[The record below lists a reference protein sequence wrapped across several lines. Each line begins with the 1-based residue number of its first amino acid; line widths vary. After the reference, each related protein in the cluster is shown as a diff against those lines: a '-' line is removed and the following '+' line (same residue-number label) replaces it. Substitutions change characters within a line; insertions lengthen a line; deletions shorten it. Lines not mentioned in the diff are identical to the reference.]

1 MADPLSPPPP
11 PPGSP
16 GAARPPGEQAAAG
29 ASGLPVRQS
38 LDRNALDRIL
48 KRAGELQVSAA
59 DPAEEMTEEQL
70 IALGQ
75 EVGITPQHLRQ
86 AIAEERTRPALPD
99 EPGFADRWV
108 GPRTVSARRVIRGT
122 REQLLAR
129 LDDWMRREE
138 CLQVKRRLADRVVW
152 EPRRDFLGNVKR
164 GLNLGGRSYALM
176 RTHDVAA
183 TAVSIDNATTLIQI
197 DADLRPARAAR
208 VRGGGGVAAT
218 GAVAGVSM
226 LGIGV
231 ALGLAIPLIPL
242 IAIAAVPVAAGTSLG
257 MRIARGFRGTAER
270 VQLSLEQALD
280 TIEHGETARPRV
292 SDVLG
297 LIGRRP

>member
-1 MADPLSPPPP
+1 MADSTPPKPPPP
-11 PPGSP
+11 PT
-16 GAARPPGEQAAAG
+16 RPPGEPA
-29 ASGLPVRQS
+29 ASGQSALPVRQS

-86 AIAEERTRPALPD
+86 AIAEERTRPALPE
-99 EPGFADRWV
+99 EPGLADRWI
-108 GPRTVSARRVIRGT
+108 GPRTVSARRVVRGT

-129 LDDWMRREE
+129 LDEWMRREE
-138 CLQVKRRLADRVVW
+138 CLQVKRRLVDRIVW
-152 EPRRDFLGNVKR
+152 EPRRDFLGNIKR
-164 GLNLGGRSYALM
+164 GLNLGGRSYNLT

-183 TAVSIDNATTLIQI
+183 TAVTIDSASTLVQI

-208 VRGGGGVAAT
+208 VRSGGAIATTGTLAGGAMV
-218 GAVAGVSM
+218 GV
-226 LGIGV
+226 GV

-242 IAIAAVPVAAGTSLG
+242 VAIAAIPAAAGTG
-257 MRIARGFRGTAER
+257 VGIRVARGFRATAER
-270 VQLSLEQALD
+270 VQLALEQALD
-280 TIEHGETARPRV
+280 TIEHGAPPRPSV
-292 SDVLG
+292 TDVLG
-297 LIGRRP
+297 LITRRP

>member
-1 MADPLSPPPP
+1 MADRTPSPPVPP
-11 PPGSP
+11 TPPGDS
-16 GAARPPGEQAAAG
+16 GAGS
-29 ASGLPVRQS
+29 SGVPARQS
-38 LDRNALDRIL
+38 LDRRALDRIL

-86 AIAEERTRPALPD
+86 AIAEERTRPALPE
-99 EPGFADRWV
+99 EPGFVDQWI

-122 REQLLAR
+122 RDQLLAR
-129 LDDWMRREE
+129 LDEYMRREE
-138 CLQVKRRLADRVVW
+138 CLQVKRRLVDRVVW
-152 EPRRDFLGNVKR
+152 EPRRDFLGNIRR
-164 GLNLGGRSYALM
+164 GLNLGGRSYALS

-183 TAVSIDNATTLIQI
+183 TAVPIDSANTLVQI

-208 VRGGGGVAAT
+208 VRGGS
-218 GAVAGVSM
+218 AVATTGTVAGASM
-226 LGIGV
+226 VGIGL
-231 ALGLAIPLIPL
+231 ALGLAIPLLPL
-242 IAIAAVPVAAGTSLG
+242 VAIAAVPVAAGAG
-257 MRIARGFRGTAER
+257 IGVKIARGFRDTAER

-280 TIEHGETARPRV
+280 TIEHGAPPRPGV
-292 SDVLG
+292 GDVFG

>member
-1 MADPLSPPPP
+1 MADRTPSPPVPP
-11 PPGSP
+11 TPPGDS
-16 GAARPPGEQAAAG
+16 GAGS
-29 ASGLPVRQS
+29 SGVPARQS
-38 LDRNALDRIL
+38 LDRRALDRIL

-86 AIAEERTRPALPD
+86 AIAEERTRPALPE
-99 EPGFADRWV
+99 EPGFVDQWI

-122 REQLLAR
+122 RDQLLAR
-129 LDDWMRREE
+129 LDEYMRREE
-138 CLQVKRRLADRVVW
+138 CLQVKRRLVDRVVW
-152 EPRRDFLGNVKR
+152 EPRRDFLGNIRR
-164 GLNLGGRSYALM
+164 GLNLGGRSYALS

-183 TAVSIDNATTLIQI
+183 TAVPIDSANTLVQI

-208 VRGGGGVAAT
+208 VRGGS
-218 GAVAGVSM
+218 AVATTGTVAGASM
-226 LGIGV
+226 VGIGL
-231 ALGLAIPLIPL
+231 ALGLAIPLLPL
-242 IAIAAVPVAAGTSLG
+242 VAIAAVPVAAGAG
-257 MRIARGFRGTAER
+257 IGVKIARGFRDTAER

-280 TIEHGETARPRV
+280 TIEHGAPPRPGV
-292 SDVLG
+292 GDVLG

>member
-1 MADPLSPPPP
+1 MADRTPAPPSPPTPP
-11 PPGSP
+11 PADGGGSGVP
-16 GAARPPGEQAAAG
+16 A
-29 ASGLPVRQS
+29 RQS
-38 LDRNALDRIL
+38 LDRRALDRIL

-99 EPGFADRWV
+99 EPGFTDRWI
-108 GPRTVSARRVIRGT
+108 GPRSVSARRVIRGT
-122 REQLLAR
+122 RDQLLSR

-138 CLQVKRRLADRVVW
+138 CLQVKRRLADRIVW
-152 EPRRDFLGNVKR
+152 EPRRDFLGNIRR
-164 GLNLGGRSYALM
+164 GLNLGGRSYALS

-183 TAVSIDNATTLIQI
+183 TAVPIDNANTLVQI

-208 VRGGGGVAAT
+208 VRGGS
-218 GAVAGVSM
+218 AVATTGTVAGASM
-226 LGIGV
+226 VGIGL
-231 ALGLAIPLIPL
+231 ALGLAIPLLPL
-242 IAIAAVPVAAGTSLG
+242 VAIAAVPVAAGAG
-257 MRIARGFRGTAER
+257 IGVKIARGFRDTAER

-280 TIEHGETARPRV
+280 SIEHGAPPRPGV
-292 SDVLG
+292 GDVLG

>member
-1 MADPLSPPPP
+1 MADSSPPVPP
-11 PPGSP
+11 APPAGSDPTAP
-16 GAARPPGEQAAAG
+16 GT
-29 ASGLPVRQS
+29 SGVPARQS
-38 LDRNALDRIL
+38 LDRRALDRIL

-99 EPGFADRWV
+99 EPGFADRWI

-122 REQLLAR
+122 REQLLSR
-129 LDDWMRREE
+129 LDEWMRREE
-138 CLQVKRRLADRVVW
+138 CLQVKRRLVDRVVW
-152 EPRRDFLGNVKR
+152 EPRRDVFGSIRR
-164 GLNLGGRSYALM
+164 GLNLGGRSYALT

-183 TAVSIDNATTLIQI
+183 TAIAIDSANTLVQI

-208 VRGGGGVAAT
+208 VRGGT
-218 GAVAGVSM
+218 AVATTGTVAGASM
-226 LGIGV
+226 VGIGI
-231 ALGLAIPLIPL
+231 ALGLAIPLLPL
-242 IAIAAVPVAAGTSLG
+242 VAIAAVPVAAGAG
-257 MRIARGFRGTAER
+257 IGVKVARGFRGTAER

-280 TIEHGETARPRV
+280 SIEHGEPPRPRV
-292 SDVLG
+292 GDVLG

>member
-1 MADPLSPPPP
+1 MPDRTPPPP
-11 PPGSP
+11 TPPASPGDAAVPVPGSSAVP
-16 GAARPPGEQAAAG
+16 AHR
-29 ASGLPVRQS
+29 S
-38 LDRNALDRIL
+38 LDRRALDRIL

-86 AIAEERTRPALPD
+86 AIAEERTRPALPE
-99 EPGFADRWV
+99 EPGLTDRWI

-122 REQLLAR
+122 RDQLLAR

-138 CLQVKRRLADRVVW
+138 CLQVKRRLVDRVVW
-152 EPRRDFLGNVKR
+152 EPRRDFLGNIRR
-164 GLNLGGRSYALM
+164 GLNLGGRSYALS

-183 TAVSIDNATTLIQI
+183 TAVPIDNASTLIQI

-208 VRGGGGVAAT
+208 VRGGG
-218 GAVAGVSM
+218 AVATTGTVAGASM
-226 LGIGV
+226 VGIGL
-231 ALGLAIPLIPL
+231 ALGLAIPLLPL
-242 IAIAAVPVAAGTSLG
+242 VAIGAVPVAAGAGLG
-257 MRIARGFRGTAER
+257 MKIARGFRDTAER

-280 TIEHGETARPRV
+280 TIEHGRA
-292 SDVLG
+292 
-297 LIGRRP
+297 

>member
-1 MADPLSPPPP
+1 MADSNPPKPP
-11 PPGSP
+11 APPAP
-16 GAARPPGEQAAAG
+16 ARQSGDPA
-29 ASGLPVRQS
+29 ASGQSALPMRQS

-59 DPAEEMTEEQL
+59 DPSEEMTEEQL

-99 EPGFADRWV
+99 EPGFTDRWV
-108 GPRTVSARRVIRGT
+108 GPSSVSARRVVRGN

-138 CLQVKRRLADRVVW
+138 CLQVKRRLVDRIVW
-152 EPRRDFLGNVKR
+152 EPRRDFLGNIKR
-164 GLNLGGRSYALM
+164 GLNLGGRSYHLA
-176 RTHDVAA
+176 RAQDVAA
-183 TAVSIDNATTLIQI
+183 TAVTIDAATTLVQI
-197 DADLRPARAAR
+197 DADLRPARTSR
-208 VRGGGGVAAT
+208 VRGGGAVAAT
-218 GAVAGVSM
+218 GTLAGGAMVGLGVV
-226 LGIGV
+226 LGI
-231 ALGLAIPLIPL
+231 AIPIIPL
-242 IAIAAVPVAAGTSLG
+242 VAIAAIPAAAGAGLG
-257 MRIARGFRGTAER
+257 LGVARGFRATAER

-280 TIEHGETARPRV
+280 TIEQGEPPRPRV

-297 LIGRRP
+297 LFPRRP

>member
-1 MADPLSPPPP
+1 MADRTPSPPVPP
-11 PPGSP
+11 TPPGD
-16 GAARPPGEQAAAG
+16 AAAG
-29 ASGLPVRQS
+29 SSGVPARQS
-38 LDRNALDRIL
+38 LDRRALDRIL

-70 IALGQ
+70 IALGE

-99 EPGFADRWV
+99 EPGFIDQWI

-122 REQLLAR
+122 RDQLLSR
-129 LDDWMRREE
+129 LDEWMRKEE
-138 CLQVKRRLADRVVW
+138 CLQVKRRLVDRVVW
-152 EPRRDFLGNVKR
+152 EPRRDFLGNIRR
-164 GLNLGGRSYALM
+164 GLNLGGRSYALS

-183 TAVSIDNATTLIQI
+183 TAVPIDSANTLVQI

-208 VRGGGGVAAT
+208 VRGGS
-218 GAVAGVSM
+218 AVATTGTVAGASM
-226 LGIGV
+226 VGIGL
-231 ALGLAIPLIPL
+231 ALGLAIPLLPL
-242 IAIAAVPVAAGTSLG
+242 VAIAAVPVAAGAG
-257 MRIARGFRGTAER
+257 IGVKIARGFRDTAER

-280 TIEHGETARPRV
+280 TIEHGAPPRPGV
-292 SDVLG
+292 GDVLG

>member
-1 MADPLSPPPP
+1 MADSTPPTPP
-11 PPGSP
+11 
-16 GAARPPGEQAAAG
+16 RPPARQPGEPP
-29 ASGLPVRQS
+29 ASGPSALPLRQS

-99 EPGFADRWV
+99 EPGFTDRWI
-108 GPRTVSARRVIRGT
+108 GPRTVSARRVVRGT

-138 CLQVKRRLADRVVW
+138 CLQVKRRLVDRIVW
-152 EPRRDFLGNVKR
+152 EPRRGVLGNLRR
-164 GLNLGGRSYALM
+164 GLNIGGRAYNLT

-183 TAVSIDNATTLIQI
+183 TAVTVDSTFTLVQI

-208 VRGGGGVAAT
+208 VRGGGAIAT
-218 GAVAGVSM
+218 TGTVAGGAM
-226 LGIGV
+226 IGIGV

-242 IAIAAVPVAAGTSLG
+242 VAIAAIPVAAGTGVGISV
-257 MRIARGFRGTAER
+257 ARGFRGTAER

-280 TIEHGETARPRV
+280 AIEHGTAPRPSV
-292 SDVLG
+292 TDVLG
-297 LIGRRP
+297 LITRRP

>member
-1 MADPLSPPPP
+1 MPDRTPPPP
-11 PPGSP
+11 TPPAPDGGGAPSLGSSAVP
-16 GAARPPGEQAAAG
+16 AR
-29 ASGLPVRQS
+29 RS
-38 LDRNALDRIL
+38 LDRHALDRIL

-59 DPAEEMTEEQL
+59 DPAEEMTEDQL

-99 EPGFADRWV
+99 EPGLADRWI
-108 GPRTVSARRVIRGT
+108 GPRTVSARRGIRGT
-122 REQLLAR
+122 RDQLLAR

-138 CLQVKRRLADRVVW
+138 CLQVKRRLVDRVVW
-152 EPRRDFLGNVKR
+152 EPRRDFFGNIRR
-164 GLNLGGRSYALM
+164 GLNLGGRSYALS

-183 TAVSIDNATTLIQI
+183 TAVPIDNANILIQI

-208 VRGGGGVAAT
+208 VRGGG
-218 GAVAGVSM
+218 AVATTGTVAGASM
-226 LGIGV
+226 VGIGV
-231 ALGLAIPLIPL
+231 ALGLAIPLLPL
-242 IAIAAVPVAAGTSLG
+242 VAIAAVPVAAGAGIG
-257 MRIARGFRGTAER
+257 MKIARGFRDTAER

-280 TIEHGETARPRV
+280 TIEHGEPPRPGV
-292 SDVLG
+292 GDVLG

>member
-1 MADPLSPPPP
+1 MADRTPSPPVPP
-11 PPGSP
+11 TPPGD
-16 GAARPPGEQAAAG
+16 AAAG
-29 ASGLPVRQS
+29 SSGVPARQS
-38 LDRNALDRIL
+38 LDRRALDRIL

-70 IALGQ
+70 IALGE

-99 EPGFADRWV
+99 EPGFIDQWI

-122 REQLLAR
+122 RDQLLSR
-129 LDDWMRREE
+129 LDEWMRKEE
-138 CLQVKRRLADRVVW
+138 CLQVKRRLVDRVVW
-152 EPRRDFLGNVKR
+152 EPRRDFLGNIRR
-164 GLNLGGRSYALM
+164 GLNLGGRSYALS

-183 TAVSIDNATTLIQI
+183 TAVPIDSANTLVQI

-208 VRGGGGVAAT
+208 VRGGS
-218 GAVAGVSM
+218 AVATTGTVAGASM
-226 LGIGV
+226 VGIGL
-231 ALGLAIPLIPL
+231 ALGLAIPLLPL
-242 IAIAAVPVAAGTSLG
+242 VAIAAVPVAAGAG
-257 MRIARGFRGTAER
+257 IGVKIARGFRDTAER

-280 TIEHGETARPRV
+280 TIEHGAPPRPGV
-292 SDVLG
+292 ADVLG

>member
-1 MADPLSPPPP
+1 MPDPAPPTPPPAP
-11 PPGSP
+11 RNPGDPSAP
-16 GAARPPGEQAAAG
+16 AQSA
-29 ASGLPVRQS
+29 LPVRQS
-38 LDRNALDRIL
+38 LDRNALERIL

-99 EPGFADRWV
+99 EPGFTDRWI

-129 LDDWMRREE
+129 LDEWMRREE
-138 CLQVKRRLADRVVW
+138 CLQVKRRLADRIVW
-152 EPRRDFLGNVKR
+152 EPRRDFLGNIKR
-164 GLNLGGRSYALM
+164 GLNLGGRSYNLM

-183 TAVSIDNATTLIQI
+183 TAVTIDATSTLVQI

-208 VRGGGGVAAT
+208 VRGGGAIAT
-218 GAVAGVSM
+218 TGTLAGVSV

-242 IAIAAVPVAAGTSLG
+242 VAIAAVPVAAGTG
-257 MRIARGFRGTAER
+257 IGIRVARNFRDTAER

-280 TIEHGETARPRV
+280 TIEHGAPPRPSV
-292 SDVLG
+292 GDVLG
-297 LIGRRP
+297 LISRRP

>member
-1 MADPLSPPPP
+1 MADSNPPKPPAPPPP
-11 PPGSP
+11 
-16 GAARPPGEQAAAG
+16 ARQSGDPA
-29 ASGLPVRQS
+29 ASGQSALPMRQS

-59 DPAEEMTEEQL
+59 DPSEEMTEEQL

-99 EPGFADRWV
+99 EPGFTDRWV
-108 GPRTVSARRVIRGT
+108 GPSSVSARRVVRGN

-138 CLQVKRRLADRVVW
+138 CLQVKRRLVDRIVW
-152 EPRRDFLGNVKR
+152 EPRRDFLGNIKR
-164 GLNLGGRSYALM
+164 GLNLGGRSYHLA
-176 RTHDVAA
+176 RAQDVAA
-183 TAVSIDNATTLIQI
+183 TAVTIDAATTLVQI
-197 DADLRPARAAR
+197 DADLRPARTSR
-208 VRGGGGVAAT
+208 VRGGGAVAAT
-218 GAVAGVSM
+218 GTLAGGAMVGLGVV
-226 LGIGV
+226 LGI
-231 ALGLAIPLIPL
+231 AIPIIPL
-242 IAIAAVPVAAGTSLG
+242 VAIAAIPAAAGAGIGLG
-257 MRIARGFRGTAER
+257 VARGFRATAER

-280 TIEHGETARPRV
+280 TIEQGEPPRPRV

-297 LIGRRP
+297 LFPRRP

>member
-1 MADPLSPPPP
+1 MPSPLPPPP
-11 PPGSP
+11 PVP
-16 GAARPPGEQAAAG
+16 RQPGEALAAPS
-29 ASGLPVRQS
+29 SGVPARQS
-38 LDRNALDRIL
+38 LDRNALERIL

-86 AIAEERTRPALPD
+86 AIAEERTRPSLPE
-99 EPGFADRWV
+99 EPGLADRWI
-108 GPRTVSARRVIRGT
+108 GPRTVSARRVVRGT

-138 CLQVKRRLADRVVW
+138 CLQVKRRLVDRIVW
-152 EPRRDFLGNVKR
+152 EPRRDFLGSVKR
-164 GLNLGGRSYALM
+164 GLNLGGRSYSLA

-183 TAVSIDNATTLIQI
+183 TAVTIDSASTLVQI

-208 VRGGGGVAAT
+208 VRGGSGLAAT
-218 GAVAGVSM
+218 GAVAGLSL
-226 LGIGV
+226 LGVGV
-231 ALGLAIPLIPL
+231 VLGAAIPLIPL
-242 IAIAAVPVAAGTSLG
+242 IGLAMIPAAAGTG
-257 MRIARGFRGTAER
+257 IGIRVARGFRATAER

-280 TIEHGETARPRV
+280 TIEHGEPPRPRV

>member
-1 MADPLSPPPP
+1 MADRTPSPPVPP
-11 PPGSP
+11 TPPGDS
-16 GAARPPGEQAAAG
+16 GAGS
-29 ASGLPVRQS
+29 SGVPARQS
-38 LDRNALDRIL
+38 LDRRALDRIL

-99 EPGFADRWV
+99 EPGFIDQWI

-122 REQLLAR
+122 RDQLLSR

-138 CLQVKRRLADRVVW
+138 CLQVKRRLVDRVVW
-152 EPRRDFLGNVKR
+152 EPRRDFLGSIRR
-164 GLNLGGRSYALM
+164 GLNLGGRSYALS

-183 TAVSIDNATTLIQI
+183 TAVPIDSANTLVQI

-208 VRGGGGVAAT
+208 VRGGS
-218 GAVAGVSM
+218 AVATTGTVAGASMVGVG
-226 LGIGV
+226 L
-231 ALGLAIPLIPL
+231 ALGLAIPLLPL
-242 IAIAAVPVAAGTSLG
+242 VAIAAVPVAAGAG
-257 MRIARGFRGTAER
+257 IGVKIARGFRDTAER

-280 TIEHGETARPRV
+280 TIEHGAPPRPGV
-292 SDVLG
+292 GDVLG

>member
-1 MADPLSPPPP
+1 MADSTPPTPPPP
-11 PPGSP
+11 
-16 GAARPPGEQAAAG
+16 ARQGGEPA
-29 ASGLPVRQS
+29 ASGQSALPVRQS

-86 AIAEERTRPALPD
+86 AIAEERTRPALPE
-99 EPGFADRWV
+99 EPGFTDRWV
-108 GPRTVSARRVIRGT
+108 GPRTVSARRVVRGT

-129 LDDWMRREE
+129 LDEWMRREE
-138 CLQVKRRLADRVVW
+138 CLQVKRRLVDRIVW
-152 EPRRDFLGNVKR
+152 EPRRDFLGNIKR
-164 GLNLGGRSYALM
+164 GLNLGGRSYNLT

-183 TAVSIDNATTLIQI
+183 TAVTIDSASTLVQI

-208 VRGGGGVAAT
+208 VRSGGAIATTGTLAGGAMV
-218 GAVAGVSM
+218 
-226 LGIGV
+226 GIGV

-242 IAIAAVPVAAGTSLG
+242 VAIAAIPAAAGTG
-257 MRIARGFRGTAER
+257 VGIRVARGFRATAER

-280 TIEHGETARPRV
+280 TLEHGGPPRPSV
-292 SDVLG
+292 TDVLG
-297 LIGRRP
+297 LIRRRP

>member
-1 MADPLSPPPP
+1 MADSTSPTPPTP
-11 PPGSP
+11 PARRPEEPAAPGQS
-16 GAARPPGEQAAAG
+16 A
-29 ASGLPVRQS
+29 LPVRQS

-59 DPAEEMTEEQL
+59 DPAEGMTEEQL

-99 EPGFADRWV
+99 EPGFTDRWV
-108 GPRTVSARRVIRGT
+108 GPRTVSARRVVRGT

-129 LDDWMRREE
+129 LDEWMRREE
-138 CLQVKRRLADRVVW
+138 CLQVKRRLVDRIVW
-152 EPRRDFLGNVKR
+152 EPRRDFLGNIKR
-164 GLNLGGRSYALM
+164 GLNLGGRSYNLS

-183 TAVSIDNATTLIQI
+183 TAVTIDNASTLVQI

-208 VRGGGGVAAT
+208 VRSGGAIATTGTLAGGAMV
-218 GAVAGVSM
+218 
-226 LGIGV
+226 GIGV
-231 ALGLAIPLIPL
+231 ALGLAIPLVPL
-242 IAIAAVPVAAGTSLG
+242 VAIAAIPAAAGTG
-257 MRIARGFRGTAER
+257 VGIRVARGFRATAER

-280 TIEHGETARPRV
+280 TLEHGGSPRPSV
-292 SDVLG
+292 TDVLG
-297 LIGRRP
+297 MITRRP

>member
-1 MADPLSPPPP
+1 MADSTPPRPP
-11 PPGSP
+11 TPPARQPGEPASP
-16 GAARPPGEQAAAG
+16 GQSA
-29 ASGLPVRQS
+29 LPMRQS

-59 DPAEEMTEEQL
+59 DPSEEMTEEQL

-99 EPGFADRWV
+99 EPGITDRWV
-108 GPRTVSARRVIRGT
+108 GPSAVSARRVVRGS

-138 CLQVKRRLADRVVW
+138 CLQVKRRLVDRVVW
-152 EPRRDFLGNVKR
+152 EPRRDFLGNIKR
-164 GLNLGGRSYALM
+164 GLNLGGRSYHLA
-176 RTHDVAA
+176 RAHDVAA
-183 TAVSIDNATTLIQI
+183 TAVTIDAATTLVQI
-197 DADLRPARAAR
+197 DADLRPARASR
-208 VRGGGGVAAT
+208 VLGGGAAAAT
-218 GAVAGVSM
+218 GTLAGGAIV
-226 LGIGV
+226 GIG
-231 ALGLAIPLIPL
+231 LAVGVVIPLIPL
-242 IAIAAVPVAAGTSLG
+242 VAIAAIPAAAGAG
-257 MRIARGFRGTAER
+257 IGIGVARGFRATAER

-280 TIEHGETARPRV
+280 AIEHGEPPRPRV

-297 LIGRRP
+297 LFPRRP

>member
-1 MADPLSPPPP
+1 MPDPTPPTPP
-11 PPGSP
+11 VP
-16 GAARPPGEQAAAG
+16 RPSGEPA
-29 ASGLPVRQS
+29 ASGQSALPMRQS
-38 LDRNALDRIL
+38 LDRNALERIL

-86 AIAEERTRPALPD
+86 AIAEERTRPALPE
-99 EPGFADRWV
+99 EPGFTDRWI
-108 GPRTVSARRVIRGT
+108 GPRTVSARRVVRGT

-129 LDDWMRREE
+129 LDEWMRREE
-138 CLQVKRRLADRVVW
+138 CLQVKRRLADRIVW
-152 EPRRDFLGNVKR
+152 EPRRDFLGNIKR
-164 GLNLGGRSYALM
+164 GLNLGGRSYNLT

-183 TAVSIDNATTLIQI
+183 TAVAIDNTSTLVQI

-208 VRGGGGVAAT
+208 VRSGGAIATTGTLAGGAMV
-218 GAVAGVSM
+218 
-226 LGIGV
+226 GIGV

-242 IAIAAVPVAAGTSLG
+242 VAIAALPAAAGTG
-257 MRIARGFRGTAER
+257 VGIRVARGFRSTAER

-280 TIEHGETARPRV
+280 TIEHGAPPRPSV
-292 SDVLG
+292 TDVLG
-297 LIGRRP
+297 IITRRP

>member
-1 MADPLSPPPP
+1 MPDSTPP
-11 PPGSP
+11 
-16 GAARPPGEQAAAG
+16 RPPAPPARQSGEPA
-29 ASGLPVRQS
+29 ASGQSALPMRQS

-99 EPGFADRWV
+99 EPGFTDRWI
-108 GPRTVSARRVIRGT
+108 GPCTVSARRVIRGT
-122 REQLLAR
+122 REQLLTR

-138 CLQVKRRLADRVVW
+138 CLQVKRRLVDRIVW
-152 EPRRDFLGNVKR
+152 EPRRDFLGSIRRN
-164 GLNLGGRSYALM
+164 LNLGGRSYHLA
-176 RTHDVAA
+176 RARDVAA
-183 TAVSIDNATTLIQI
+183 TAVTIDAATTLVQI

-208 VRGGGGVAAT
+208 VRGGGAAAT
-218 GAVAGVSM
+218 TGTVAGASM
-226 LGIGV
+226 VGIGL

-242 IAIAAVPVAAGTSLG
+242 IAIAAVPVAAGAG
-257 MRIARGFRGTAER
+257 IGIGIARGFRDTAER

-280 TIEHGETARPRV
+280 TIEHGEPPRPGV

-297 LIGRRP
+297 LFPRRP

>member
-1 MADPLSPPPP
+1 MSVPLPPPP
-11 PPGSP
+11 PSP
-16 GAARPPGEQAAAG
+16 RPSGEPPPAAS
-29 ASGLPVRQS
+29 SGLPVRQS

-86 AIAEERTRPALPD
+86 AIAEERTRPALPE
-99 EPGFADRWV
+99 EPGLTDRWI

-122 REQLLAR
+122 REQLLGR

-138 CLQVKRRLADRVVW
+138 CLQVKRRLVDRVVW
-152 EPRRDFLGNVKR
+152 EPRRDFVGNIKR
-164 GLNLGGRSYALM
+164 GLNLGGRSYNLM

-183 TAVSIDNATTLIQI
+183 TAVTIDSGTTLVQI

-208 VRGGGGVAAT
+208 VRGGSALAAT

-226 LGIGV
+226 VGIGV

-242 IAIAAVPVAAGTSLG
+242 VAIAAIPAAAATGLG
-257 MRIARGFRGTAER
+257 IRVARGFRGTAER

-280 TIEHGETARPRV
+280 TIEHGEPPRPRV
-292 SDVLG
+292 TDVLG

>member
-1 MADPLSPPPP
+1 MPDPTPPTPP
-11 PPGSP
+11 VPRPSGEP
-16 GAARPPGEQAAAG
+16 AAFGQSA
-29 ASGLPVRQS
+29 LPMRQS
-38 LDRNALDRIL
+38 LDRNALERIL

-86 AIAEERTRPALPD
+86 AIAEERTRPALPE
-99 EPGFADRWV
+99 EPGFTDRWI
-108 GPRTVSARRVIRGT
+108 GPRTVSARRVVRGT

-129 LDDWMRREE
+129 LDEWMRREE
-138 CLQVKRRLADRVVW
+138 CLQVKRRLADRIVW
-152 EPRRDFLGNVKR
+152 EPRRDFLGNIKR
-164 GLNLGGRSYALM
+164 GLNLGGRSYNLT

-183 TAVSIDNATTLIQI
+183 TAVAIDNTSTLVQI

-208 VRGGGGVAAT
+208 VRSGGAIATTGTLAGGAMV
-218 GAVAGVSM
+218 
-226 LGIGV
+226 GIGV

-242 IAIAAVPVAAGTSLG
+242 VAIAALPAAAGTG
-257 MRIARGFRGTAER
+257 VGIRVARGFRSTAER

-280 TIEHGETARPRV
+280 TIEHGAPPRPSV
-292 SDVLG
+292 TDVLG
-297 LIGRRP
+297 IITRRP